1 MLGLTLLAL
10 SLFLFFFKEHRFI
23 SYFLY
28 IGFLLDGYGIL
39 IDPLLGGV
47 KNGDLALIYTF
58 LISIILVLK
67 NRYHLPI
74 INVTIW
80 YLIFLTFL
88 ICSALFSYIHYD
100 IPLYHII
107 QGGRSYLLILSLPI
121 LINVS
126 KANAEKLIR
135 IFSIMTIA
143 VGIVDLL
150 QIIFQI
156 PLLPTY
162 DLMVD
167 SSTGFYRFFNYP
179 KFTEFFLLVCIVC
192 PRYYGKYTKY
202 VMAMLV
208 VCLLGWLVRSL
219 LVITLMSVVL
229 ALYFSGKTTKII
241 KYVFILLCFSLPL
254 LPLIVER
261 FSNGGGTMED
271 IQTVL
276 AGDIK
281 MVDYT
286 QTEGTFTYRISWVLE
301 RWLYLTDRP
310 LGEQFFGLGLLSDS
324 SELSKKMYDF
334 IVNII
339 FYDSNMVQQLRSP
352 DIAYGTMLAYLGFG
366 GTIIY
371 LIFYYNMMTV
381 FYKRRADN
389 PYFLI
394 IAVLMITGL
403 ASSLFGDSL
412 SNPSAFALHYILLGM
427 LLRKINFRTE

>member
-10 SLFLFFFKEHRFI
+10 SLFLYFSKERRFM

-28 IGFLLDGYGIL
+28 IGFLLDGYGVL
-39 IDPLLGGV
+39 IDPLLGGL
-47 KNGDLALIYTF
+47 KNGDLALIYTI
-58 LISIILVLK
+58 LISIIMVLK
-67 NRYHLPI
+67 GRYCLPI
-74 INVTIW
+74 NNVTVW
-80 YLIFLTFL
+80 YLVFIAFL
-88 ICSALFSYIHYD
+88 ICSALFSYIHYA

-121 LINVS
+121 LINIS
-126 KANAEKLIR
+126 RANVEKLIH
-135 IFSIMTIA
+135 IFAIMTI
-143 VGIVDLL
+143 VIGMIDLV

-167 SSTGFYRFFNYP
+167 SSTGLYRFFNYP

-208 VCLLGWLVRSL
+208 VCLLGCLGRSL
-219 LVITLMSVVL
+219 LLITLMSVFLV
-229 ALYFSGKTTKII
+229 LYFSGKTTKIV
-241 KYVFILLCFSLPL
+241 KNVFTLLFFSLPL
-254 LPLIVER
+254 LPLVVER
-261 FSNGGGTMED
+261 LSSGGGTMED

-276 AGDIK
+276 TGDIK

-301 RWLYLTDRP
+301 RWLYLIDRP
-310 LGEQFFGLGLLSDS
+310 LGEQFFGLGLISDS
-324 SELSKKMYDF
+324 SELSKRMYNF

-339 FYDSNMVQQLRSP
+339 FYETNMVQQLRSP

-371 LIFYYNMMTV
+371 LIFYYNMMKA
-381 FYKRRADN
+381 FLHKKADN
-389 PYFLI
+389 PYFLV

-427 LLRKINFRTE
+427 LLRKKNLRTE